1 MQADAHKNTEP
12 KCHKYSTSRESPW
25 LHFKA
30 LRLTVANDEH
40 SDEEQRDSD
49 PDSHIK
55 KRPLPVFYAEIKD
68 ENSCPTAANVRLST
82 HTYIHKR
89 VHRQT
94 HLSCKCRIITGLSE
108 GGKLGCL
115 LKIAMLKRF
124 IDVTLGNGGETVGD
138 TEMVSLSFAK
148 YSAFLWTMVCVYLL
162 RSCAGVQQRSH
173 RSPEA
178 VITSTQGSRFR
189 CPRRIKALFTLPVQ
203 IHFLDLDSGKSGP

>member
-1 MQADAHKNTEP
+1 MQTHKNTEP
-12 KCHKYSTSRESPW
+12 KCHNYSTSRESPW

-30 LRLTVANDEH
+30 LQLTVANDEH

-49 PDSHIK
+49 PDSTL

-82 HTYIHKR
+82 HTYIHKC

-94 HLSCKCRIITGLSE
+94 HLSCKCRIITALSE

-115 LKIAMLKRF
+115 LKIAILKRF
-124 IDVTLGNGGETVGD
+124 IDVTLGNGGETQNWCL
-138 TEMVSLSFAK
+138 SLSLSLSLLRQIQIACL
-148 YSAFLWTMVCVYLL
+148 SLDNSVYLHL
-162 RSCAGVQQRSH
+162 LWGWKRPCAGVQRGSH

-178 VITSTQGSRFR
+178 VCDSRGHVV
-189 CPRRIKALFTLPVQ
+189 IMW
-203 IHFLDLDSGKSGP
+203 